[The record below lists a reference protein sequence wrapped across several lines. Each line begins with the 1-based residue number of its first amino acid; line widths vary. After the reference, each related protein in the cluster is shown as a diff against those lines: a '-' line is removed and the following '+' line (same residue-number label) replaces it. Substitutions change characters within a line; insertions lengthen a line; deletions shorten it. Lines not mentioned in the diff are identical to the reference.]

1 MFASL
6 VRYVHGVAKLSKRKA
21 VGINISIGNMR
32 LINVRWLR
40 LPVWAGT
47 KYLGSVAAWK
57 SHPGKRPPKF
67 FNTVA
72 LRQKRSDLRPVI
84 DRAFSNP
91 NGGCQHRI
99 DDDHSR
105 RHSADGY
112 RRYCDGDGGDH
123 HDHHDHDHDAD
134 EGSQANIHGFM
145 QKLAGKSQVFKT
157 ELDTTRT
164 VPQQN
169 SLQAVRR
176 SPEPHDMGNSFYGL
190 ANVCNINNNNNNNIR
205 PLYVTGETTHHSR
218 R

>member
-1 MFASL
+1 
-6 VRYVHGVAKLSKRKA
+6 
-21 VGINISIGNMR
+21 MR

-169 SLQAVRR
+169 SLQATD
-176 SPEPHDMGNSFYGL
+176 PGEGNIFNVDESGFTIFHKPGKVL
-190 ANVCNINNNNNNNIR
+190 AKNGMKDNGTITSAEKGQT
-205 PLYVTGETTHHSR
+205 VTVVTRVSATGVYIPPMIPQSSHEA
-218 R
+218 